1 MAAPTRHDPYKNFPF
16 RVEIDG
22 LTVSGFSEV
31 SGLSATAEVIEYRE
45 GADVTTTRKLP
56 GLVKYSNVT
65 LRRGI
70 TGSRE
75 LFDWW
80 SSVVNGSVQR
90 RTVVV
95 ILLDDDRK
103 EVLRWVLHEAWVAKF
118 EAGDLNAEGNDV
130 AIETIEIAHERLE
143 LEVP

>member
-1 MAAPTRHDPYKNFPF
+1 MPAPTRHDPYKNFPF
-16 RVEIDG
+16 RVEIEG

-31 SGLSATAEVIEYRE
+31 SGLSATADVIEYRE

-56 GLVKYSNVT
+56 GLVKYPNVT
-65 LRRGI
+65 FRRGV

-80 SSVVNGSVQR
+80 TTVVNGSVQR

-95 ILLDDDRK
+95 ILLDDGRT
-103 EVLRWVLHEAWVAKF
+103 EVLRWILHDAWITKF
-118 EAGDLNAEGNDV
+118 EFGELNAEGNDV

-143 LEVP
+143 LE